1 MIRDALAGFSDTVLT
16 RIPKEIL
23 MKKLILA
30 SALSTLMAGAAFAQS
45 AVVVYDDG
53 VQKNARITDYDMTPA
68 TALATPEITYEGYAP
83 IPDGDLAQL
92 TADNLDD
99 QTVYGVNNEAVGE
112 IDELILT
119 QGGQIDRVVLEVG
132 GFLGLGERE
141 GRDPVRPHAHPAPR
155 RCAGRLPHLHRLDGR
170 APGSAAGIRGGL
182 RLNASVRRASQ
193 TSGPATGGF
202 FIGKMYWSASR
213 FA

>member
-141 GRDPVRPHAHPAPR
+141 VAIPFDRMRILRRDGVLDDFRIYIDSTEE
-155 RCAGRLPHLHRLDGR
+155 RLEALPEYEAVYD
-170 APGSAAGIRGGL
+170 
-182 RLNASVRRASQ
+182 
-193 TSGPATGGF
+193 
-202 FIGKMYWSASR
+202 
-213 FA
+213 